1 MLENAEYVIEYRG
14 MRIGVPTIEK
24 VVEAVRALER
34 EVPVPLEVGP
44 QDVLQ
49 LIAPRQEFEA
59 SGDALTTAIYAMFR
73 GDTRARRPVE
83 IVKALRKRRE
93 LRADATY
100 QRIYGVLRHGDFEKR
115 GGRWMLK
122 GGV

>member
-1 MLENAEYVIEYRG
+1 MLDHAEYVIEYRG
-14 MRIGVPTIEK
+14 MKIGLPTIEK

-34 EVPVPLEVGP
+34 EVPVPRSADLAGMESRAERV
-44 QDVLQ
+44 
-49 LIAPRQEFEA
+49 EFVT
-59 SGDALTTAIYAMFR
+59 SGDALTTAIYSMFR
-73 GDTRARRPVE
+73 EEPKARRPVE
-83 IVKALRKRRE
+83 IVRALRKRRE
-93 LRADATY
+93 LKTDATY